1 MGSLVLSVA
10 LSILAVGLL
19 NYFFTEPLFTFR
31 VDYPQDIAGLIAFL
45 VTSLIVTSLV
55 SRSRKLADLAIASQK
70 ETLALKDQLRLI
82 IDTTPA
88 LVWSA
93 LPDGSNDFVNRGWV
107 EFTGLS
113 LEDTKGSGWS
123 AAIHPDDLP
132 AHWDRWRMSVATGKP
147 FEDRVRFRRADG
159 QHRWLLVRAAPLR
172 DERGNIV
179 RWYGTCTDIDES
191 IAAGERAK
199 LAEREL
205 QLVIDTIPELVWSAL
220 PDGSNDFVNRGWTE
234 YTGLSVH
241 DTKDSGWSAAIH
253 PDDLAVYADRRQM
266 SIATGEPFGIE
277 TRIRSWDGQYRWFL
291 VRASPLRDEQNNI
304 VKWYGTCTDIDA
316 SKAAG
321 ERVREAERELQVAI
335 DTIPALVWITLPD
348 GSCSFNNRRWLEYT
362 GLTSEEALGWGY
374 EKAIHPDDFAR
385 SRAEW
390 AARLQAGEP
399 FEDESRLRRADGEY
413 RLFLNRAVPLRDVS
427 GHVVKWYGTGT
438 DIEDRKRAERLQAEL
453 SRMIRVTTMSEVTGS
468 ITHEVIQPLSAIV
481 TNGNTCLHWLA
492 DTSTDLAKA
501 RSAAA
506 RVVRDA
512 ERACNIVER
521 IRALMTKSEIQKAE
535 LSINDIIRDVLALA
549 RNELAHRE
557 VSLHTELSSD
567 LPEIFGDRVQLQQLV
582 LNLLTNSLE
591 SMATVTDRPK
601 ALTIETR
608 QDVDDQVHVVLCDSG
623 VGLNSEHIDQLF
635 NAFFTTKIG
644 GTGMGLAICR
654 SIVEAHGGRI
664 WASPGTPHGAVF
676 QFSLPTTLGP

>member
-1 MGSLVLSVA
+1 
-10 LSILAVGLL
+10 
-19 NYFFTEPLFTFR
+19 
-31 VDYPQDIAGLIAFL
+31 
-45 VTSLIVTSLV
+45 
-55 SRSRKLADLAIASQK
+55 
-70 ETLALKDQLRLI
+70 
-82 IDTTPA
+82 
-88 LVWSA
+88 
-93 LPDGSNDFVNRGWV
+93 
-107 EFTGLS
+107 
-113 LEDTKGSGWS
+113 
-123 AAIHPDDLP
+123 
-132 AHWDRWRMSVATGKP
+132 MSVATGKP

-277 TRIRSWDGQYRWFL
+277 TRFRRRDSIAGFL
-291 VRASPLRDEQNNI
+291 SVLLHCATSRTTLSN
-304 VKWYGTCTDIDA
+304 GT
-316 SKAAG
+316 
-321 ERVREAERELQVAI
+321 ERVPTSTNQKRPARESTRPKEELQVAI

-362 GLTSEEALGWGY
+362 GLSSEEALGWGY

-390 AARLQAGEP
+390 AARLQAGQP

-413 RLFLNRAVPLRDVS
+413 RLFLNRAVPLRDLS
-427 GHVVKWYGTGT
+427 GHVAKWYGTGT

-501 RSAAA
+501 RSAAT

-512 ERACNIVER
+512 ERACDIVER

-591 SMATVTDRPK
+591 SMATVTDRPR

-608 QDVDDQVHVVLCDSG
+608 QDVDNQVHVVLCDFG
-623 VGLNSEHIDQLF
+623 VGLNSEHMDQLF

>member
-1 MGSLVLSVA
+1 MRLGS
-10 LSILAVGLL
+10 
-19 NYFFTEPLFTFR
+19 E
-31 VDYPQDIAGLIAFL
+31 
-45 VTSLIVTSLV
+45 
-55 SRSRKLADLAIASQK
+55 
-70 ETLALKDQLRLI
+70 
-82 IDTTPA
+82 
-88 LVWSA
+88 
-93 LPDGSNDFVNRGWV
+93 
-107 EFTGLS
+107 
-113 LEDTKGSGWS
+113 
-123 AAIHPDDLP
+123 AA
-132 AHWDRWRMSVATGKP
+132 
-147 FEDRVRFRRADG
+147 
-159 QHRWLLVRAAPLR
+159 
-172 DERGNIV
+172 
-179 RWYGTCTDIDES
+179 
-191 IAAGERAK
+191 
-199 LAEREL
+199 
-205 QLVIDTIPELVWSAL
+205 
-220 PDGSNDFVNRGWTE
+220 
-234 YTGLSVH
+234 
-241 DTKDSGWSAAIH
+241 
-253 PDDLAVYADRRQM
+253 
-266 SIATGEPFGIE
+266 
-277 TRIRSWDGQYRWFL
+277 DGQYRWFL

-427 GHVVKWYGTGT
+427 GHVAKWYGTGT

-501 RSAAA
+501 RSAAT

-591 SMATVTDRPK
+591 SMATVTDRPR